1 MVLGNRIKKV
11 FLGFSAIILLINII
25 VLINNTISVLVYWK
39 VFSLHFHS
47 DCELIIY
54 LSVSLLCCYSIIK
67 RKCVAGSIYNFF
79 LYQISPLIITLLTAF
94 CIPSQYYKE
103 WKGELTWSVFTFLWF
118 YLYPALVVLGI
129 SLFFLRYGRKNDTHI
144 T

>member
-1 MVLGNRIKKV
+1 MVWGNRIRKV

-25 VLINNTISVLVYWK
+25 SLIYNTISVLKYWGL
-39 VFSLHFHS
+39 FSIHFYS
-47 DCELIIY
+47 DYEFIIY
-54 LSVSLLCCYSIIK
+54 LAVSLLCCFPIIK
-67 RKCVAGSIYNFF
+67 RKCVAGSVYVFF

-94 CIPSQYYKE
+94 CVPSQYYKE

-129 SLFFLRYGRKNDTHI
+129 SLFFLRYGRKK
-144 T
+144 